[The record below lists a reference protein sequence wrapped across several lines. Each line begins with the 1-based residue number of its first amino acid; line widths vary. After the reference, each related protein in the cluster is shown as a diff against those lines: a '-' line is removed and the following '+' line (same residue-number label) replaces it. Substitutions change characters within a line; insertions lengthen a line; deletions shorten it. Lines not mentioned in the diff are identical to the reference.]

1 MKDPIIIANKM
12 LKQKFPIGKLYRINL
27 FGNNYNTFQAC
38 INDNYRYFKCNEEV
52 FLLLDINVQ
61 DHDVEYFKLEA
72 LFSTG
77 ERGEIFYI
85 KEYDLKLIQ

>member
-12 LKQKFPIGKLYRINL
+12 LKQKFPIGKLYRIN
-27 FGNNYNTFQAC
+27 FGNNYNTFEAC

-61 DHDVEYFKLEA
+61 DRNVEYFKLEV

-77 ERGEIFYI
+77 EHGEIYI
-85 KEYDLKLIQ
+85 KEYNLKLIQ